1 MKITKKKKNFI
12 PNEKFKILIPIKN
25 LKENGEFNLSVETQ
39 VYTKPVLY
47 GTAPDSSYQD
57 YAVTVASYED
67 GTGSISDRYFKNQTK
82 LIVVKKDQE
91 TGNVLQ
97 GVEFELLDEN
107 KNVVYSDLKTN
118 EEGKIE
124 IENLMPGTYYLK
136 ETRTVEGYDLYEQLI
151 KIDFKLNQEVN
162 CYSK

>member
-1 MKITKKKKNFI
+1 MRW
-12 PNEKFKILIPIKN
+12 L
-25 LKENGEFNLSVETQ
+25 LR
-39 VYTKPVLY
+39 

-67 GTGSISDRYFKNQTK
+67 GTGSISDTYFKNQTK

-151 KIDFKLNQEVN
+151 KIDFKLNQEVTVTVN
-162 CYSK
+162 NRKEEVPTIETKEQTSKEIKSIEVTNEKVKKLPVTGM